1 MSFTTH
7 HKIVTANTYISFNI
21 LQGLFQALY
30 VYQLV
35 KPPQPNWVEIIV
47 LFIVYF

>member
-1 MSFTTH
+1 M
-7 HKIVTANTYISFNI
+7 

-35 KPPQPNWVEIIV
+35 KPPQPSWVEIIV
-47 LFIVYF
+47 LVIVFLEIIKLRHREVKSLA